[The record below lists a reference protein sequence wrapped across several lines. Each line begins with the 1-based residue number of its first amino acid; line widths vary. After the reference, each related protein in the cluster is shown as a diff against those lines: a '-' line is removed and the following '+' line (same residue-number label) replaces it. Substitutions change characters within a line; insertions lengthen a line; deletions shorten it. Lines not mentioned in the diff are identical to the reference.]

1 MAVRLVIIAVAFLI
15 CVACGS
21 AWKLNQARGVKRVIA
36 AASLALSVGVPGM
49 VLAEDS
55 SEVAAP
61 VAATPAATGKIEKVP
76 LLTKKSGATTQYND
90 IGRGF
95 KLLRPFGFNEF
106 QGEGGGY
113 LVKFA
118 SLYDVD
124 ENVVIGSVPASAGKT
139 SITEYGTLDSIGNK
153 LASKRGGEL
162 KSSRARETDGFTFY
176 EFEFENPIDKTL
188 PRPGSRE
195 ATKIVELYELT
206 VAKGRL
212 WSVQATSNNKIFKQ
226 HEEAL
231 RASIASF
238 VPRL

>member
-1 MAVRLVIIAVAFLI
+1 MARRLILVALLLYVV
-15 CVACGS
+15 CNS
-21 AWKLNQARGVKRVIA
+21 AWKMNQARGLKKVVA
-36 AASLALSVGVPGM
+36 AASLALSVGNPALVRS
-49 VLAEDS
+49 EDT
-55 SEVAAP
+55 SEVSTSAAAAP
-61 VAATPAATGKIEKVP
+61 AVTQTIEKVP
-76 LLTKKSGATTQYND
+76 LYTKKSASSTQYND

-162 KSSRARETDGFTFY
+162 KSSKARETDGFTFY
-176 EFEFENPIDKTL
+176 EFEFESPIDKTL
-188 PRPGSRE
+188 PRPGSRD
-195 ATKIVELYELT
+195 ASKIVELYELT

-212 WSVQATSNNKIFKQ
+212 WSVQATSNDKIFKN
-226 HEEAL
+226 HEESL
-231 RASIASF
+231 RASLASF